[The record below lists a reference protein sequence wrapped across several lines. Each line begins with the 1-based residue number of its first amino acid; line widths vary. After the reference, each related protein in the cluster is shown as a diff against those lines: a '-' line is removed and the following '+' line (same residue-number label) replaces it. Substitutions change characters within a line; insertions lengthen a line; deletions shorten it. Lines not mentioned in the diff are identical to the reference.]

1 MIVVWGS
8 TSDPPVER
16 MLAILARRGLPT
28 LHLDAL
34 AMVRLRYDVTLEA
47 TPRGWLDPGANRL
60 DLDDITGV
68 YVRPGQLAPG
78 AALTAAAVV
87 LAVASTIPAT
97 VVNRPSAGISN
108 GSKPF
113 QLQLIAGA
121 GLSVPE
127 TLVTTD
133 PVAARS
139 FLARH
144 GRVVYK
150 SVSGVRSIVAALEA
164 GARDRL
170 DGVTSGPVQ
179 LQRWIGGRD
188 VRVHVVGERCFATAI
203 DSSADDYRYGA
214 REGVDPTLTA
224 VDVPPSLQERLVALT
239 CRLGLLVAGID
250 LRVTAS
256 GEWFCFEV
264 NPSPGF
270 TFYEDA
276 TGQPIGDA
284 ITDLLQNA
292 RAAPA
297 VRGQRTLPS
306 APPARIEGW
315 TAPRRAR

>member
-1 MIVVWGS
+1 LIVVWGS

-16 MLAILARRGLPT
+16 LLAILARRDLPT
-28 LHLDAL
+28 LQLDAPAL
-34 AMVRLRYDVTLEA
+34 ARLRYDVTLDA
-47 TPRGWLDPGANRL
+47 TPRGWLESDASRL
-60 DLDDITGV
+60 DLDDITGI
-68 YVRPGQLAPG
+68 YVRPDEVAPG
-78 AALTAAAVV
+78 AARTAAAVV
-87 LAVASTIPAT
+87 LAVASATRAT

-113 QLQLIAGA
+113 QLQLIAAA

-133 PVAARS
+133 PAAARN
-139 FLARH
+139 FLAQH

-164 GARDRL
+164 GDRDRL
-170 DGVTSGPVQ
+170 DGVSSGPVQ

-188 VRVHVVGERCFATAI
+188 VRVHVVGERCFATAV
-203 DSSADDYRYGA
+203 DSAADDYRYGA
-214 REGVDPTLTA
+214 RKGVDPTLTA

-239 CRLGLLVAGID
+239 RRLGLLVAGID
-250 LRVTAS
+250 LRVTAA
-256 GEWFCFEV
+256 EQWFCFEV

-284 ITDLLQNA
+284 IADLLQ
-292 RAAPA
+292 
-297 VRGQRTLPS
+297 
-306 APPARIEGW
+306 
-315 TAPRRAR
+315 